1 MFLFNFKC
9 PLKDFYPFLMYPLK
23 KAYILVSP
31 PLTYTENCRN
41 FSQRGVFEM
50 SRVIVADFEFLKIDQ
65 IIFKKSIFGSGGRTI
80 FFPVR

>member
-23 KAYILVSP
+23 KHI
-31 PLTYTENCRN
+31 
-41 FSQRGVFEM
+41 FSCPHRWPIPKIVEISVRGVFFEM
-50 SRVIVADFEFLKIDQ
+50 SRVTVADFEFLKIDQ
-65 IIFKKSIFGSGGRTI
+65 IILKKSIFGSGGRTI